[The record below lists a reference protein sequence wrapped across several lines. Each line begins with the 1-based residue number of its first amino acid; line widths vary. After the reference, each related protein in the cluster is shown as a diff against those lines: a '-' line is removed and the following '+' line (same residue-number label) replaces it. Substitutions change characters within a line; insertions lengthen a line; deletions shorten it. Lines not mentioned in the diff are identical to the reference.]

1 MGREL
6 PAEELRVYFPPL
18 PPNRSLMELVNWKR
32 VDFLQLV
39 GTTLVFAIADRYAA
53 ARSFAYSYYVRIRP
67 DWALLGTVPQLP
79 IMLGSLLEAVGSS
92 ASPGPASDAQQL
104 ASAPRDNNY
113 ATDAFFGMP
122 ARLKRTC
129 LGPARE

>member
-53 ARSFAYSYYVRIRP
+53 TTPRHAALHTVTTCAYDPTGRCS
-67 DWALLGTVPQLP
+67 ALC
-79 IMLGSLLEAVGSS
+79 
-92 ASPGPASDAQQL
+92 
-104 ASAPRDNNY
+104 RNY
-113 ATDAFFGMP
+113 
-122 ARLKRTC
+122 R
-129 LGPARE
+129 